1 MSTSVAP
8 TAQTP
13 DPTGSAAARTPTA
26 DTAGPAS
33 GPSPI
38 AEAPD
43 LRLIIEE
50 DKAAGSY
57 VYKTIDVRTGQIV
70 QQIPREEILRLKE
83 ASGYQPGAV
92 VQARG

>member
-33 GPSPI
+33 ARSPI

-57 VYKTIDVRTGQIV
+57 VYKTIDVRTGKIV
-70 QQIPREEILRLKE
+70 QQIPRDEILRLKE

>member
-13 DPTGSAAARTPTA
+13 DPTGSAAARAPTA

-33 GPSPI
+33 GQSPI

-57 VYKTIDVRTGQIV
+57 VYKTVDIRTGHVV
-70 QQIPREEILRLKE
+70 QQIPREEVLRLKE
-83 ASGYQPGAV
+83 TPDYEPGAV
-92 VQARG
+92 VNARG